1 VKASIDVATRVS
13 PQLSAF
19 IDKLVNDPDRENAP
33 TLKEVVAELRRNTS
47 AAEVRMHP
55 QDKAS
60 TLAELD
66 SIIEEYGEEM
76 LAIDFVVVKGSEGL
90 SRIIETAMIDVTVP
104 RNPTLSAVRHA
115 MTNGLTAR
123 LMGDGAIDADED
135 GTLLAEIDALIQQFG
150 TDAVAENFIR
160 FE

>member
-19 IDKLVNDPDRENAP
+19 MEKLVNDPDREDTP
-33 TLKEVVAELRRNTS
+33 TLKEVQAALLENTP

-55 QDKAS
+55 QDRTSA
-60 TLAELD
+60 LAEID

-76 LAIDFVVVKGSEGL
+76 LAIDFVVVKASEGL
-90 SRIIETAMIDVTVP
+90 SRIIETAMTDVTLP
-104 RNPTLSAVRHA
+104 KNPTLAVVRHA
-115 MTNGLTAR
+115 MVNGLTAR
-123 LMGDGAIDADED
+123 LTGEGTIDPDED
-135 GTLLAEIDALIQQFG
+135 GTLLGEIDALVRRFG
-150 TDAVAENFIR
+150 ADAVAENFIR